1 MKPINMKSRS
11 SLLISSIAALGLIGM
26 ISPAAANPEIGAAI
40 GREFGESAVR
50 NILLV
55 RAGAN
60 EAEPVQWTVYYRD
73 PHHDG
78 KLVRS
83 IVTKANDQWTAA
95 PAGGEKTLKR
105 APSRALQISK
115 ATWTSQLARDTAAK
129 AAEAAKTT
137 FAKIEY
143 QLAADE
149 TTGEAEWGL
158 GLLDASGYEV
168 GFVVVS
174 AETGAV
180 RSQDWTPKVATESRA
195 STPEAEG
202 ERAAKRVKAEVR
214 KAWRWGENAGR
225 KTGSFFRELFK
236 PE

>member
-1 MKPINMKSRS
+1 MKSRS
-11 SLLISSIAALGLIGM
+11 SFIHGSAVALVILCT
-26 ISPAAANPEIGAAI
+26 ISPAGANPEIGVAI

-50 NILLV
+50 NMVLV

-60 EAEPVQWTVYYRD
+60 DADPVQWTVYHRD

-83 IVTKANDQWTAA
+83 IVTQANGQWTAA
-95 PAGGEKTLKR
+95 SAGDEKTLKR
-105 APSRALQISK
+105 APSRVLQISK

-158 GLLDASGYEV
+158 ALLDASGYEV

-180 RSQDWTPKVATESRA
+180 RSQDWTPKVAKGSRA

-202 ERAAKRVKAEVR
+202 ERAARRVKAEVR
-214 KAWRWGENAGR
+214 KAWSWGENAGR

-236 PE
+236 PD